1 MADLLSDDDVFG
13 PTKLLTDDDVFGGS
27 APPAPQPAAQSVRR
41 RGGIRGEASVYVPGV
56 DTAAADSRR
65 EFAAT
70 DPRRVDLPGGSVLDK
85 APPLAPADRITPSP
99 ANPNV
104 SPQRAELEGQIGWEN
119 QQLAKQRAARPGQF
133 EGAGTAGDLLL
144 ATGKAFPQSV
154 NFAAGAL
161 NVPAGGLLDSVV
173 RWTEEKSADMDS
185 RKSAAARAAAAQLD
199 GILKDPKANALT
211 VLGFLATQPSHV
223 AQAIIESSPSML
235 LGAGGARGALAAVNA
250 SGQRLAPA
258 AMASRSQAVMKELD
272 ALRNAAIERGATAAN
287 IGIGAGSV
295 FNDPSLAG
303 ASLTDRYTAF
313 AVAGLGYGVTGKL
326 TSGGAEAA
334 AMQRGTGGRVRN
346 ALSVGG
352 RETAQE
358 TGETA
363 SEEIGKAVGLGQDLD
378 PNAIAKQSAVG
389 GVVGFGSGAPVG
401 ALQQVAPAARPPAAP
416 AGPYVPTT
424 DAGNTLNVGSQGDA
438 GSIVYQTD
446 GATLSTAPP
455 APAAPRVQDM
465 PKTPLTP
472 EQVGALVAA
481 AAPAASAP
489 NAAAPVSTQGP
500 AQAGPTEAA
509 APNTDLGVARV
520 PQGALADRA
529 VQQLGVQ
536 GVDQPDVAVPPAA
549 NPGAGDGRGALS
561 GGSGGAVG
569 PVPAAP
575 ERVVPPTAAPAPSD
589 QPPVAVANGG
599 RADAALTP
607 RAPGQADW
615 ERSAVQRFGATDGG
629 SGWTIPVS
637 KLGDV
642 VLDVVSGPGQPLR
655 VQVHAEYMGKRLGTR
670 TAEGDAAIREAIQ
683 RARDGINSGRERM
696 AREAAADER
705 GVASSGAAALSPPPA
720 APSAAAPRLQNR
732 DRSDAAY
739 VQQMQAIGAN
749 PDPARLSF
757 SRDFATGAPVVL
769 AETARSIVPGRADTI
784 TTAAGRKIRVQYAA
798 VEAADLL
805 PSNDASGAAQQGY
818 DTGAPGRARV
828 VAGNGRAAGVQLAYQ
843 RGGADAYRQGIAA
856 DEALHGVPA
865 AALAG
870 MQQPV
875 LVRVM
880 QPQDVTANI
889 GDESNVSGVAEKS
902 AKEAARDDA
911 RRLDLAELEFDDE
924 GNVTPAA
931 LRQFVDRMPVSE
943 QPALRNPDGSPTRQA
958 ADRLMAAL
966 FHEAYDDDA
975 LLALHAQAI
984 DPEARVVMAGLA
996 AAAPQMAQLKGAGD
1010 LDIRPIVS
1018 QAAQAAVNARRRGI
1032 KLADMAAQADLDT
1045 APETR
1050 AVLEMLAAN
1059 ARSAKRIGESL
1070 QAWARM
1076 AYDEAFKPGSDM
1088 FGEVPRRTLSD
1099 IFGSRNDASRTQDLG
1114 QPSRAG
1120 PDALDAGRQASEPTA
1135 AADGRAAQAERPADG
1150 AQQRAGQDAG
1160 LAQAPTAEPF
1170 RTAQEAQAF
1179 ADANDLASRVVAQPL
1194 PTGGAVLVPKR
1205 VDNPSTALVESTQ
1218 ALDEGNKAL
1227 AKAGWLRPDGT
1238 PWRLKLVAKPPAAFT
1253 LMARAVL
1260 SAFGIRVVAV
1270 AGAPGNGLQFGRH
1283 ALVDVQRARSD
1294 ELLLGVTGHEVKHW
1308 LDANDPT
1315 AARALSDAIG
1325 AHLKPDAVAQQQALE
1340 NRGLVKG
1347 EKAIDAA
1354 RARLEVEANINGAM
1368 WLDPEFWG
1376 RLYDVDQGSS
1386 FRRVLYQFMRAAA
1399 KFVRV
1404 TQGGAYDA
1412 SRYVTNVAA
1421 VREAAAQ
1428 AWAQRAQS
1436 PAEAKGQ
1443 GGELV
1448 KGARRGRPSEG
1459 DQDLFAQPEA
1469 FALTAPTKADVL
1481 AQQQAREDETRA
1493 EAERRR
1499 ARDELE
1505 RKDRERRDIAARM
1518 DASAENFQ
1526 LGQSAEDALS
1536 GQGGLFGARASPPVG
1551 DFVPADLLRQAEEV
1565 SSTYH
1570 SGDADP
1576 LTAGQRAVAEAQL
1589 APLMAAAADAKAAF
1603 DRAVKTA
1610 ADAIDGEIKLA
1621 PLKGMK
1627 RAAEKLVRDYAGNTS
1642 RMRDLLR
1649 ATIIA
1654 DSNAS
1659 VYAALDRIQQD
1670 FEVVRVSD
1678 RIANPLPTGYTDILV
1693 NVRTPGG
1700 VVAEIQISTPE
1711 MMAAKK
1717 VSHRVYEVQ
1726 RTLRIDDPRFS
1737 ALSQLQRDIYAAA
1750 ADELIRASNSSGD
1763 ARPPFQSATAGLKGR
1778 GGLSGPSNAKAL
1790 FSESTSSTA
1799 KPSTSSSSAPGGGV
1813 LQSGTTSGSSVGPTD
1828 GPILSRAASSRGE
1841 YAGVAAPF
1849 ADDYKALEGRKLSLQ
1864 VLIED
1869 IGQTATFTVDAAQYL
1884 RDIDR
1889 RKDAASR
1896 LLECLG

>member
-1 MADLLSDDDVFG
+1 MAD
-13 PTKLLTDDDVFGGS
+13 GG
-27 APPAPQPAAQSVRR
+27 
-41 RGGIRGEASVYVPGV
+41 G
-56 DTAAADSRR
+56 
-65 EFAAT
+65 
-70 DPRRVDLPGGSVLDK
+70 
-85 APPLAPADRITPSP
+85 
-99 ANPNV
+99 
-104 SPQRAELEGQIGWEN
+104 
-119 QQLAKQRAARPGQF
+119 
-133 EGAGTAGDLLL
+133 
-144 ATGKAFPQSV
+144 
-154 NFAAGAL
+154 
-161 NVPAGGLLDSVV
+161 
-173 RWTEEKSADMDS
+173 
-185 RKSAAARAAAAQLD
+185 
-199 GILKDPKANALT
+199 
-211 VLGFLATQPSHV
+211 
-223 AQAIIESSPSML
+223 
-235 LGAGGARGALAAVNA
+235 
-250 SGQRLAPA
+250 
-258 AMASRSQAVMKELD
+258 
-272 ALRNAAIERGATAAN
+272 
-287 IGIGAGSV
+287 
-295 FNDPSLAG
+295 
-303 ASLTDRYTAF
+303 
-313 AVAGLGYGVTGKL
+313 
-326 TSGGAEAA
+326 
-334 AMQRGTGGRVRN
+334 
-346 ALSVGG
+346 
-352 RETAQE
+352 
-358 TGETA
+358 
-363 SEEIGKAVGLGQDLD
+363 
-378 PNAIAKQSAVG
+378 
-389 GVVGFGSGAPVG
+389 
-401 ALQQVAPAARPPAAP
+401 
-416 AGPYVPTT
+416 
-424 DAGNTLNVGSQGDA
+424 
-438 GSIVYQTD
+438 
-446 GATLSTAPP
+446 
-455 APAAPRVQDM
+455 
-465 PKTPLTP
+465 
-472 EQVGALVAA
+472 
-481 AAPAASAP
+481 
-489 NAAAPVSTQGP
+489 
-500 AQAGPTEAA
+500 
-509 APNTDLGVARV
+509 
-520 PQGALADRA
+520 
-529 VQQLGVQ
+529 
-536 GVDQPDVAVPPAA
+536 
-549 NPGAGDGRGALS
+549 
-561 GGSGGAVG
+561 
-569 PVPAAP
+569 
-575 ERVVPPTAAPAPSD
+575 
-589 QPPVAVANGG
+589 
-599 RADAALTP
+599 ADAALT
-607 RAPGQADW
+607 
-615 ERSAVQRFGATDGG
+615 
-629 SGWTIPVS
+629 
-637 KLGDV
+637 
-642 VLDVVSGPGQPLR
+642 
-655 VQVHAEYMGKRLGTR
+655 
-670 TAEGDAAIREAIQ
+670 
-683 RARDGINSGRERM
+683 
-696 AREAAADER
+696 
-705 GVASSGAAALSPPPA
+705 
-720 APSAAAPRLQNR
+720 PRLQNR

-1283 ALVDVQRARSD
+1283 ALVDVQRAKSD

-1340 NRGLVKG
+1340 NRGLAKG
-1347 EKAIDAA
+1347 EKALDAA

-1376 RLYDVDQGSS
+1376 RLYEVDQGSS

-1436 PAEAKGQ
+1436 PAEATGQ

-1459 DQDLFAQPEA
+1459 DQDLFAQPDA
-1469 FALTAPTKADVL
+1469 FALTAPTKAEVL